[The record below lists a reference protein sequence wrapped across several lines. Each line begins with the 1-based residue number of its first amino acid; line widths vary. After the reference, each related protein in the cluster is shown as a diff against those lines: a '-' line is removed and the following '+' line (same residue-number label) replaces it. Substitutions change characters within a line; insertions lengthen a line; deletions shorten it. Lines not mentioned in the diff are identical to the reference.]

1 MHNDRKAILKLLPI
15 SDSEPSKKKKK
26 KTSQLLFVKKHINYS
41 FIVSSVLILYNI

>member
-26 KTSQLLFVKKHINYS
+26 RLPSYYLLKSI
-41 FIVSSVLILYNI
+41 